1 MLQRIRRYGTLHAF
15 SNRAL
20 KLIYIIKPRTQEIEY
35 FLGALDDVKTHAFES
50 PTRYK
55 YDPSDPHKIVGA
67 MKMAQ
72 EVAPT
77 PAFPLVSRMFIEMST
92 QIYRSRCLLTD

>member
-15 SNRAL
+15 SSRAL

-77 PAFPLVSRMFIEMST
+77 PAFPLVSGMFIDMST
-92 QIYRSRCLLTD
+92 

>member
-15 SNRAL
+15 SNQAL

-77 PAFPLVSRMFIEMST
+77 PAFPLVSRMFIDMST
-92 QIYRSRCLLTD
+92 